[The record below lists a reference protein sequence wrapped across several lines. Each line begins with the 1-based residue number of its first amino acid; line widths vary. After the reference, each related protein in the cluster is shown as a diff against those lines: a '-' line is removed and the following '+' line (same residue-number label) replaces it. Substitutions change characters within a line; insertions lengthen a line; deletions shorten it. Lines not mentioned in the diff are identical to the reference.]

1 MNSNKTTTEEN
12 RRRRKLGNLEIDIP
26 IPRKRLVVVK
36 KEHSKNDI
44 ESEDI
49 SLAKIQRRREEK

>member
-26 IPRKRLVVVK
+26 IPCKQLVVVK